1 MQYTTYYK
9 KNIWVL
15 FKNEPKKSELV
26 NRLLAEHYLKQKKE
40 KEKKAWFG
48 Y

>member
-15 FKNEPKKSELV
+15 FKDEPKKSELV
-26 NRLLAEHYLKQKKE
+26 NRLLAEHYLKQK
-40 KEKKAWFG
+40 EKKHG
-48 Y
+48 